1 MYFQLLKS
9 SRWCMGCKDGVS
21 TYTLR
26 LGSRGRNG
34 CIVRDLGKLEEAS
47 IRSFFLEHGVEQNAT
62 EKELWWKHN
71 RYGFHHPIEGTDDT
85 MYEGGYKFEMSKEAY
100 DKIFN

>member
-1 MYFQLLKS
+1 MHGLEQTVF
-9 SRWCMGCKDGVS
+9 RRIPCA
-21 TYTLR
+21 
-26 LGSRGRNG
+26 LGAAGRNG

-71 RYGFHHPIEGTDDT
+71 RYGFHH
-85 MYEGGYKFEMSKEAY
+85 AY
-100 DKIFN
+100 

>member
-9 SRWCMGCKDGVS
+9 SRWCKCWRNGVS

-62 EKELWWKHN
+62 EKELWWKHE
-71 RYGFHHPIEGTDDT
+71 RYGFHLPLEGTDT
-85 MYEGGYKFEMSKEAY
+85 IYEGGYKFEMSKDAY